1 MVARFNFLE
10 MEGDVNV
17 SVLLSRV
24 DRDGGEF
31 HYQPCWRLAA
41 AYVSNQ
47 TRYPLDL
54 IRCCNRQNKLQFYCR
69 DKINKRLEW
78 RQPSLQ
84 QKFTLKSP

>member
-10 MEGDVNV
+10 MEGNVNAR
-17 SVLLSRV
+17 VLLSRV
-24 DRDGGEF
+24 DGDGQEF
-31 HYQPCWRLAA
+31 HCQPCWMLAA

-54 IRCCNRQNKLQFYCR
+54 IRCCTRQNKLQLYCR

-78 RQPSLQ
+78 RQSSSQ